1 MTKKNKEY
9 MSENVNVHCYIPLWI
24 KIRAKKEGVKF
35 SEALTKG
42 IRLLVSRKNGTA
54 FDEYE

>member
-1 MTKKNKEY
+1 
-9 MSENVNVHCYIPLWI
+9 MSENVNVHCYIPLQI

-42 IRLLVSRKNGTA
+42 IRLFVSRKNGTA